1 MFTSGGQKSQNSSQA
16 QFYVNNNFNQ
26 QGREVDLISP
36 HKILFIKAVIHC
48 IEINSLD
55 LKGDHHIRYVVNL
68 VM

>member
-36 HKILFIKAVIHC
+36 HKILFIEAVIHS
-48 IEINSLD
+48 IKINSLD
-55 LKGDHHIRYVVNL
+55 LKVDHHVRCVVNL

>member
-1 MFTSGGQKSQNSSQA
+1 MFTSSVQKSQNSSQA

-36 HKILFIKAVIHC
+36 HKILIIEVVIHS
-48 IEINSLD
+48 IKINSLD
-55 LKGDHHIRYVVNL
+55 LKVDHHVRCVVNL